1 MYGNRNRIRRLG
13 QSDPWMGP
21 HQEGQDPWDKP
32 PGTVVDEN
40 FSKPAPGTEPG
51 TGNSPS
57 DYGWTSQN
65 TSQLLNLL
73 GAAGLTAMKVWAT
86 NAAAGRAT
94 GPLNQQKWFTA
105 EMQKKVQQNAALQQ
119 QLSALMAAN
128 AKAQQAQQ
136 GVPVWVW
143 VIGGVMGAALVG
155 GAVYLIAKK

>member
-1 MYGNRNRIRRLG
+1 MADKDINDLK
-13 QSDPWMGP
+13 QAMGDLMDTP
-21 HQEGQDPWDKP
+21 GASAKP
-32 PGTVVDEN
+32 PGT
-40 FSKPAPGTEPG
+40 K
-51 TGNSPS
+51 PS
-57 DYGWTSQN
+57 DYGWSSQN
-65 TSQLLNLL
+65 TAQLIHLL